1 MMCWSFYKDVDDFV
15 ASVHSWK
22 YSEWHSPF
30 ILSPQQL
37 RPHPSPWAIST
48 ANSPALSSLFPPIAF
63 VFGSVQ
69 DFTHSAYTHTHTHTL
84 FKISSTYPLHLP
96 WIIPLSSQ
104 GYAVFRQPACHIL
117 QYLMEPPTDWAFP
130 FTVYIAL

>member
-69 DFTHSAYTHTHTHTL
+69 DFTHSAYTHTHTL
-84 FKISSTYPLHLP
+84 FSRSLALILFTYRGSFHCLLRAMPSSGNLLVTYCSTSWSHQLIGLFHLQF
-96 WIIPLSSQ
+96 I
-104 GYAVFRQPACHIL
+104 
-117 QYLMEPPTDWAFP
+117 
-130 FTVYIAL
+130 